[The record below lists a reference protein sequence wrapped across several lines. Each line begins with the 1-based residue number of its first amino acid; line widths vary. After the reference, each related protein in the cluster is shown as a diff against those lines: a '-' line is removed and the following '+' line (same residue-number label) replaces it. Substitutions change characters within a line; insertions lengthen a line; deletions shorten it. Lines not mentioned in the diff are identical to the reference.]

1 MTTEQILV
9 WVTIGAIGM
18 IAFMVFMY
26 GMARAK
32 CIARDQDNV
41 YLTSEVAVKSNRI
54 RYIEHELDLACD
66 EKAYLKAD
74 NEQLSN
80 IIKELKSDLS
90 TEGDLRRDASQQI
103 EAMHNELN
111 QLNRLVQKRG
121 KDGRY
126 ISK

>member
-1 MTTEQILV
+1 MTTQQLIWIAFGEL
-9 WVTIGAIGM
+9 GL

-32 CIARDQDNV
+32 YHGLENDNV
-41 YLTSEVAVKSNRI
+41 YLMDVKSNRI

-66 EKAYLKAD
+66 VKAYLKAD

-80 IIKELKSDLS
+80 IIKEMKADLS

-126 ISK
+126 IGKA

>member
-9 WVTIGAIGM
+9 WVTIGAIGL

-32 CIARDQDNV
+32 YYDEC
-41 YLTSEVAVKSNRI
+41 NRN
-54 RYIEHELDLACD
+54 AF
-66 EKAYLKAD
+66 LKAE
-74 NEQLSN
+74 NSN
-80 IIKELKSDLS
+80 LQSFMYDSNFDIKMLGEIIKELKADLS
-90 TEGDLRRDASQQI
+90 HEGELRRDASQQI

-111 QLNRLVQKRG
+111 QLNRQVQKRG

>member
-9 WVTIGAIGM
+9 WVTIGAIGLL
-18 IAFMVFMY
+18 AFMVFMY

-32 CIARDQDNV
+32 YYDECNRNAF
-41 YLTSEVAVKSNRI
+41 LTSEVAVKSNRI

>member
-1 MTTEQILV
+1 MTTEKILV
-9 WVTIGAIGM
+9 WVTIGAIGL

-32 CIARDQDNV
+32 YYDECNRNAFLKAQNSNLKEQLKQTILELTAEIEARKE
-41 YLTSEVAVKSNRI
+41 TSE
-54 RYIEHELDLACD
+54 LLM
-66 EKAYLKAD
+66 KA
-74 NEQLSN
+74 
-80 IIKELKSDLS
+80 
-90 TEGDLRRDASQQI
+90 G
-103 EAMHNELN
+103 NELN